1 MAIEKMELVNIAG
14 LIGDLDQV
22 LLKCCQSNCFHIEL
36 AIHSATEDKK
46 GLSTLNEENPYTS
59 VLRNIAKLATNLNL
73 KFESLNYAD
82 IYMDDIEKIDQ
93 VTGDI
98 QKKISDYTHSLQDVR
113 AEISLQEQAL
123 RQLKHLSGIDVKFER
138 LFSCEYSKIR
148 VGKLPVD
155 SYPKL
160 DYYDD
165 KDFFFIPFETTTSY
179 VWGCY
184 FVPNSS
190 SLLVDDIFRSLYFER
205 IRIPDFV
212 KGTAEKAFES
222 IQADIEKEKKIEEE
236 LLAKIE
242 TLKNENFEYLNKAFV
257 KLKFLND
264 TFELRKM
271 VATIN
276 GKFYMIGF
284 IPHKEK
290 KRFEELFDTITSV
303 SIVFNPPDSD
313 TQIQPPTKIKNGFFS
328 KPFSMLVE
336 MYGLPKYGGINPTS
350 FFAITYTLLFGMMFG
365 DVGQGGI
372 IVAIGLVMSLF
383 MKQKVGGILTRVG
396 LSSMF
401 FGFIYGSV
409 FGFEHLLDPVYHAIG
424 LEHKPIEVFEKTN
437 FLLISA
443 VAIGVV
449 LITISITLNIII
461 GFREKNYE
469 KALFGSNGIAG
480 LTFYLSLVIGAVC
493 TLLGNNIMTV
503 PYIIGLIIIP
513 LLLMFFR
520 TPLSN
525 YVKYKKTHVGEE
537 AEGIGIFIA
546 ENFFEL
552 FEFLLSYIT
561 NTMSFLRVG
570 GFILSHAGMMLVVMT
585 LAEGVSAGISP
596 IIIVIGNIFVMA
608 MEGMIVAIQVIR
620 LEFYEIFS
628 RFYDGDGKPFV
639 PVQVNLDADI
649 E

>member
-14 LIGDLDQV
+14 LISDLDQV

-98 QKKISDYTHSLQDVR
+98 QKKISEYTHSLQDVR

-409 FGFEHLLDPVYHAIG
+409 FGFEHLLDPAYHAIG

-639 PVQVNLDADI
+639 PVQVNLDTDI

>member
-14 LIGDLDQV
+14 LVSDLDQV

-36 AIHSATEDKK
+36 AIHSAEEERK

-59 VLRNIAKLATNLNL
+59 VLRNITKLATNLNL

-82 IYMDDIEKIDQ
+82 IYMDDIAKIDQ
-93 VTGDI
+93 TTSDI
-98 QKKISDYTHSLQDVR
+98 QKKITEYTHNLQDVR

-138 LFSCEYSKIR
+138 LFSCEYLKIR

-160 DYYDD
+160 SYYDD
-165 KDFFFIPFETTTSY
+165 KDFFFIPFETTSSY

-190 SLLVDDIFRSLYFER
+190 SALVDDIFRSLYFER

-212 KGTAEKAFES
+212 KGTAEKAFED
-222 IQADIEKEKKIEEE
+222 IQTDIEKEKKTEQELIE
-236 LLAKIE
+236 KIE
-242 TLKNENFEYLNKAFV
+242 ALKNENFEYLNKAFV

-264 TFELRKM
+264 TFELRRM

-290 KRFEELFDTITSV
+290 KRFEELFDTIASV

-313 TQIQPPTKIKNGFFS
+313 TQIQPPTKMKNGFFS

-365 DVGQGGI
+365 DVGQGAV

-383 MKQKVGGILTRVG
+383 MKQQVGGILTRVG

-409 FGFEHLLDPVYHAIG
+409 FGFEHLLDPVYHAIE

-443 VAIGVV
+443 VAIGVL

-503 PYIIGLIIIP
+503 PYVIGLIVIP

-537 AEGIGIFIA
+537 VEGIGIFIA

-585 LAEGVSAGISP
+585 LAEGVSAGVSP

>member
-14 LIGDLDQV
+14 LISDLDQV

-82 IYMDDIEKIDQ
+82 IYMDDIKKIDQ

-98 QKKISDYTHSLQDVR
+98 QKKISEYTHSLQDVR

-409 FGFEHLLDPVYHAIG
+409 FGFEHLLDPAYHAIG

-639 PVQVNLDADI
+639 PVQVNLDTDI